1 MNAETRLLE
10 LIRTPEPP
18 SAATDRSSAPGS
30 GFTNLLGDIG
40 SLASFSPNGV
50 FNFNAEWQNKGAGDH
65 AIDVVIESTE
75 RDQADGR
82 RPIPPALLSQ
92 ALRDAADFVD
102 CVRTMSYE
110 HPAYHYNAEKR
121 RRFLR
126 LKNRF
131 TIPKAKVPGPEP
143 KYIGTGKCLYY
154 DQCKQAAEGEDNICV
169 GCNDRTGIWLDFATD
184 DIGMYRNHD
193 PAMRPNKR
201 LKRSF
206 DEPDIKTEVV
216 DLSI

>member
-1 MNAETRLLE
+1 ME
-10 LIRTPEPP
+10 LIQTPEPP

-50 FNFNAEWQNKGAGDH
+50 FNFNAEWQNKGSGDH

-102 CVRTMSYE
+102 CVRTMANE
-110 HPAYHYNAEKR
+110 HPAYLYNSEKQKR
-121 RRFLR
+121 YLR

-154 DQCKQAAEGEDNICV
+154 DQCKQTADVFHVCK

-184 DIGMYRNHD
+184 DIGTFKNND
-193 PAMRPNKR
+193 SAMRPNKR
-201 LKRSF
+201 LKRTF
-206 DEPDIKTEVV
+206 DEPDITHDIKTEVV
-216 DLSI
+216 DLSV